1 MFRPTPDEQIIDW
14 LDARTGPLTGEDL
27 AVSEA
32 TGRVLAGPVA
42 APADHPAVPLAAA
55 DGYALASRATVGA
68 SDYNPLSFRVG
79 IRAEPDAGSGTAQPV
94 VSGQALPR
102 GADTVMP
109 LEETDLRGDALDV
122 YAPLA
127 AGHNVVAA
135 GREARGGEVVLD
147 AGRVLRAADLAMLIE
162 LGLPVVRVVRR
173 PRVGIIVVRGDVPDA
188 AGPMIRSL
196 VARDGGKGD
205 QPVHPGRDG
214 LEAAI
219 AGRQDDLLLVI
230 GGSGPG
236 FNDPAPAALAEAGE
250 LVFRGVA
257 INPGETTTLGHVRE
271 MPVVLLPGPPLA
283 ALFAYDVIAGR
294 AVRRLGGRDPRLPYD
309 ARRAVLSR
317 KIASGLGR
325 LECCRVR
332 VLDDRAEPLAV
343 ADNRTLSTVVRA
355 DGFVLVPAQSEGF
368 AAGDEVPVYMYD
380 RSGPAIGWS
389 MQ

>member
-14 LDARTGPLTGEDL
+14 LDARTGTLTGEDL
-27 AVSEA
+27 AVSDA
-32 TGRVLAGPVA
+32 YGRVLAEPVT

-55 DGYALASRATVGA
+55 DGYALASRATLGA

-79 IRAEPDAGSGTAQPV
+79 KREEPDVGGSTAQPV
-94 VSGQALPR
+94 VSGQGMPT

-127 AGHNVVAA
+127 SGDNVVPA
-135 GREARGGEVVLD
+135 GREARGGEVFLD
-147 AGRVLRAADLAMLIE
+147 AGRVLRAVDLAMLIE
-162 LGLPVVRVVRR
+162 LGLSVVRVVRR
-173 PRVGIIVVRGDVPDA
+173 PRVGIIVVRDDVPDA

-196 VARDGGKGD
+196 VARDGGIGD
-205 QPVHPGRDG
+205 EAAHPGRDG
-214 LEAAI
+214 LAA
-219 AGRQDDLLLVI
+219 AFARQRDDLLLVI
-230 GGSGPG
+230 GGSGHGP
-236 FNDPAPAALAEAGE
+236 NDPAAAALAEAGE

-257 INPGETTTLGHVRE
+257 INPGETTTLGHVGE
-271 MPVVLLPGPPLA
+271 TPVILLPGPPLA
-283 ALFAYDVIAGR
+283 ALFAYDVITGR
-294 AVRRLGGRDPRLPYD
+294 AVRRLGGYDPRLPYE
-309 ARRAVLSR
+309 ARRAVLGR

-332 VLDDRAEPLAV
+332 VSGDRAEPLAV

-368 AAGDEVPVYMYD
+368 AAGDEVLVYMYD
-380 RSGPAIGWS
+380 RSGSAMG
-389 MQ
+389 